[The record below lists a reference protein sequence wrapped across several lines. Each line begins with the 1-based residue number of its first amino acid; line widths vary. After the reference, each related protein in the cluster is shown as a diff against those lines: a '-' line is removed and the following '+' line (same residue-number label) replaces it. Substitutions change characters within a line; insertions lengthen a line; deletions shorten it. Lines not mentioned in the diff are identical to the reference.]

1 MSAEDEDTPPPLP
14 QELRSAL
21 GALRAQKPSPAL
33 RSRLQAALERS
44 ARSPIA
50 APPPRAAPRVWS
62 PGLAVGVLTGA
73 VLLGALVLRV
83 TGEREGDPGPVR
95 LPAREVAFRL
105 PGNGAGWLELP
116 WTHDVHSGAPATVQL
131 ETSPPLD
138 SLLHPP
144 ALARVG
150 CDEARCVHEFIAR
163 TGVAATPLRVRI
175 DRPGRYEFRVSH
187 ASDLRHVQE
196 HFVVVAAH

>member
-14 QELRSAL
+14 AELRAAL

-44 ARSPIA
+44 ERAPIA
-50 APPPRAAPRVWS
+50 APARAAPVLRG
-62 PGLAVGVLTGA
+62 PGLAAGVLMGA
-73 VLLGALVLRV
+73 VLLGALVLRA
-83 TGEREGDPGPVR
+83 TGERGGDPGPVR

-138 SLLHPP
+138 FLLHPP

-163 TGVAATPLRVRI
+163 TGAAATPLRVRI